1 VSAERGPAPDAEPDA
16 DGPSSEVAP
25 SDRGL
30 RRVGLVVAI
39 AAAVV
44 VVDQLT
50 KWWAVD
56 TLSTRTIDVVWKLR
70 LVLVENRGTAFSLT
84 TSGGPLIT
92 LLALAVVGG
101 LLWYSRGV
109 RSRWALVA
117 LGLIAGGA
125 IGNLVD
131 RAFRGDAGFMQG
143 AVIDFIDVQFW
154 PVWNVADMGVSIG
167 AVLLVLVLAFSPG
180 DGVDADG

>member
-1 VSAERGPAPDAEPDA
+1 MPEEATSD
-16 DGPSSEVAP
+16 EVVTP
-25 SDRGL
+25 ISP
-30 RRVGLVVAI
+30 RRRIGLVLAV
-39 AAAVV
+39 AAAVI

-50 KWWAVD
+50 KWWAVS
-56 TLSTRTIDVVWKLR
+56 TLSHETIDVVWKLR
-70 LVLVENRGTAFSLT
+70 LILVENRGTAFSLT
-84 TSGGPLIT
+84 QSGGPVIT

-109 RSRWALVA
+109 QSRWALVA

-125 IGNLVD
+125 IGNLID

-167 AVLLVLVLAFSPG
+167 AVLLVVVLAFSPG
-180 DGVDADG
+180 DGADADG

>member
-1 VSAERGPAPDAEPDA
+1 VTDPSVSAEGGPAPAPDVEPSA
-16 DGPSSEVAP
+16 FGW
-25 SDRGL
+25 
-30 RRVGLVVAI
+30 RRLGLVLAVATT
-39 AAAVV
+39 VV

-50 KWWAVD
+50 KWWAVE
-56 TLSTRTIDVVWKLR
+56 TLSTRTIDIVWKLR
-70 LVLVENRGTAFSLT
+70 LTLVENRGTAFSLT
-84 TSGGPLIT
+84 QSGGPLIT

-125 IGNLVD
+125 IGNLID

-154 PVWNVADMGVSIG
+154 PVWNVADMGVTVG
-167 AVLLVLVLAFSPG
+167 AVLLVLVMVFGPT
-180 DGVDADG
+180 DGSDADA

>member
-1 VSAERGPAPDAEPDA
+1 MPDEAT
-16 DGPSSEVAP
+16 SEEVVTP
-25 SDRGL
+25 TSPRHRL
-30 RRVGLVVAI
+30 GLVLAV
-39 AAAVV
+39 AAVV
-44 VVDQLT
+44 VVLDQLT
-50 KWWAVD
+50 KWWAVS
-56 TLSTRTIDVVWKLR
+56 TLSNQTIDVVWKLR
-70 LVLVENRGTAFSLT
+70 LILVENRGTAFSLT
-84 TSGGPLIT
+84 QSGGPVIT

-109 RSRWALVA
+109 QSRWALVA
-117 LGLIAGGA
+117 LGMIAGGA
-125 IGNLVD
+125 IGNLID

-143 AVIDFIDVQFW
+143 AVIDFIDVRFW

>member
-1 VSAERGPAPDAEPDA
+1 MADDAGPDLAPPPDPSPTPGAGRG
-16 DGPSSEVAP
+16 
-25 SDRGL
+25 
-30 RRVGLVVAI
+30 RRLGLVAAV

-44 VVDQLT
+44 VADQLT
-50 KWWAVD
+50 KWWAVN
-56 TLSTRTIDVVWKLR
+56 TLDGQTIDVVWKLR
-70 LVLVENRGTAFSLT
+70 FLLVENKGTAFSLT
-84 TSGGPLIT
+84 QSGGPVIT

-109 RSRWALVA
+109 TSKLGLVA

-125 IGNLVD
+125 IGNLLD
-131 RAFRGDAGFMQG
+131 RALRGDAGFMQG

-167 AVLLVLVLAFSPG
+167 AVLLVVSMAFTPAETAG
-180 DGVDADG
+180 DG

>member
-1 VSAERGPAPDAEPDA
+1 MPDEAT
-16 DGPSSEVAP
+16 SEEVVTP
-25 SDRGL
+25 TSPRHRL
-30 RRVGLVVAI
+30 GLVLAV
-39 AAAVV
+39 AAVV
-44 VVDQLT
+44 VVLDQLT
-50 KWWAVD
+50 KWWAVS
-56 TLSTRTIDVVWKLR
+56 TLSNQTIDVVWKLR
-70 LVLVENRGTAFSLT
+70 LILVENRGTAFSLT
-84 TSGGPLIT
+84 QSGGPVIT

-117 LGLIAGGA
+117 LGMIAGGA
-125 IGNLVD
+125 IGNLID

-143 AVIDFIDVQFW
+143 AVIDFIDVRFW

>member
-1 VSAERGPAPDAEPDA
+1 MPDDTLPD
-16 DGPSSEVAP
+16 EVASP
-25 SDRGL
+25 ISAR
-30 RRVGLVVAI
+30 RRVGLVLAV

-44 VVDQLT
+44 VLDQLT
-50 KWWAVD
+50 KWWAVS
-56 TLSTRTIDVVWKLR
+56 TLTDQTIDVVWKLR
-70 LVLVENRGTAFSLT
+70 LILVENRGTAFSLT
-84 TSGGPLIT
+84 QSGGPVIT

-109 RSRWALVA
+109 QSRWALVA

-167 AVLLVLVLAFSPG
+167 AVLLVVVLAFSPG
-180 DGVDADG
+180 DGADADG

>member
-1 VSAERGPAPDAEPDA
+1 MPDEAT
-16 DGPSSEVAP
+16 SEEVVTP
-25 SDRGL
+25 TSPRHRL
-30 RRVGLVVAI
+30 GLVLAVAAI
-39 AAAVV
+39 VV
-44 VVDQLT
+44 VLDQLT
-50 KWWAVD
+50 KWWAVS
-56 TLSTRTIDVVWKLR
+56 TLSNQTIDVVWRLR
-70 LVLVENRGTAFSLT
+70 LILVENRGTAFSLT
-84 TSGGPLIT
+84 QSGGPVIT

-109 RSRWALVA
+109 QSRWALVA
-117 LGLIAGGA
+117 LGMIAGGA
-125 IGNLVD
+125 IGNLID

-143 AVIDFIDVQFW
+143 AVIDFIDVRFW

>member
-1 VSAERGPAPDAEPDA
+1 MPDEAT
-16 DGPSSEVAP
+16 SEEVVTP
-25 SDRGL
+25 TSPRHRL
-30 RRVGLVVAI
+30 GLVLAV
-39 AAAVV
+39 AAVV
-44 VVDQLT
+44 VVLDQLT
-50 KWWAVD
+50 KWWAVS
-56 TLSTRTIDVVWKLR
+56 TLSNQTIDVVWKLR
-70 LVLVENRGTAFSLT
+70 LILVENRGTAFSLT
-84 TSGGPLIT
+84 QSGGPVIT

-117 LGLIAGGA
+117 LGMIAGGA
-125 IGNLVD
+125 IGNLID

-143 AVIDFIDVQFW
+143 AVIDFIDVRFW

-167 AVLLVLVLAFSPG
+167 AVLLVLVLAISPG